1 MAIVNGVPGFT
12 QYPRL
17 NVQEILLLGG
27 EPVSPGFTVQKQI
40 FSGSSTAASQQPSA
54 TDTALQIEFGPAQNT
69 DQVSL
74 AANGTITINQPGLY
88 VFTFVFTS
96 GRTGTSG
103 TVRLFGRL
111 LVDGNQEGASLFNA
125 ITNQND
131 GYQTVLTLSGSL
143 SAGQV
148 ITFEIIRD
156 STGNNNGGLFQQ
168 DPTPAGWETTP
179 SAKVT
184 CSSITSSE
192 ELTTPTVQIA
202 P

>member
-1 MAIVNGVPGFT
+1 MAIVSGIPGFT
-12 QYPRL
+12 QLDRL
-17 NVQEILLLGG
+17 NVTELLFLDG
-27 EPVSPGFTVQKQI
+27 EPVAPGFTVQRQI
-40 FSGSSTAASQQPSA
+40 LSGSSTAASQQPSG
-54 TDTALQIEFGPAQNT
+54 TDTPLQVEFGPAQNT

-74 AANGTITINQPGLY
+74 AVDGTITINQAGLY
-88 VFTFVFTS
+88 VFNFVFTS

-111 LVDGNQEGASLFNA
+111 LVDGNQTGSSLFNA

-143 SAGQV
+143 VANQM

-184 CSSITSSE
+184 CSVITSSQ
-192 ELTTPTVQIA
+192 ELATPEVQTNI
-202 P
+202 